1 MTRAQ
6 ARNAAGT
13 FVALETAEGV
23 FAVPADDPR
32 LRGVTVEP
40 YDVVPAPVR
49 TITPLAF
56 MERLTRAE
64 RAAIR
69 RAARADDALEDWL
82 DLLRAAQ
89 AVDLDDPRTVAG
101 VDAMVAAGLLAPRR
115 REWLLADA
123 A

>member
-6 ARNAAGT
+6 FRNAAST

-32 LRGVTVEP
+32 LRGVTVEL
-40 YDVVPAPVR
+40 YDAVPAPVR
-49 TITPLAF
+49 TTTPLAF

-64 RAAIR
+64 RTAIR

-101 VDAMVAAGLLAPRR
+101 MQALVDARLLSARR
-115 REWLLADA
+115 RDEVLA
-123 A
+123 